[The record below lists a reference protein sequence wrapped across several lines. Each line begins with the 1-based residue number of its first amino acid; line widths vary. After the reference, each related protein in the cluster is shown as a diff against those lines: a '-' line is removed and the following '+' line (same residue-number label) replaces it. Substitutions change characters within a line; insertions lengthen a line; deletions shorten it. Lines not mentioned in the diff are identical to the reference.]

1 VLGDHCCRCC
11 RRSRLCKADHIS
23 IPQSLASVKNSVHR
37 ATVGQM
43 PGAHCS
49 KSNGLS
55 LRKEKG
61 NMIAQQSYQLLVI
74 LLLVV
79 GIVIVGTIF
88 YHKNWARKT
97 RWGLLWLL
105 LVGISWYLLFWY
117 FTLTVM
123 RVLAPWD
130 QWAQLA
136 PQPGTWERHLN
147 DFFKDPTHAYLAG
160 AWLTGISMGIFFVR
174 LLRERYA
181 RGNLPIAFTIT
192 NFGFLFVAL
201 SLIQV
206 VSNLPD
212 VWLPQP
218 RSSLDYHRIWLD
230 RVVTTILIILLW
242 GTQVYIRLPLR
253 SNR

>member
-1 VLGDHCCRCC
+1 
-11 RRSRLCKADHIS
+11 
-23 IPQSLASVKNSVHR
+23 
-37 ATVGQM
+37 
-43 PGAHCS
+43 
-49 KSNGLS
+49 
-55 LRKEKG
+55 
-61 NMIAQQSYQLLVI
+61 MIIQQSYQLLVT

-79 GIVIVGTIF
+79 GVVIVGTIF

-97 RWGLLWLL
+97 RWTLLWLP

-136 PQPGTWERHLN
+136 PPLGTWERHLN
-147 DFFKDPTHAYLAG
+147 DFFKNPTHAYPAG
-160 AWLTGISMGIFFVR
+160 ALLTGISIGIFSLR
-174 LLRERYA
+174 LLRERDA
-181 RGNLPIAFTIT
+181 RANLPIAFTVT

-201 SLIQV
+201 SLIHV

-212 VWLPQP
+212 VWLSQP
-218 RSSLDYHRIWLD
+218 RPSLDYHRIWID

-242 GTQVYIRLPLR
+242 GAQVYIRLPLR